1 MLEAQIEALSGQM
14 EEARSKASEA
24 ALAKQRLESQIE
36 LLKEQIN
43 TAKANDEHIQ
53 NRMEAIRGEQAQR
66 KDCLLYTSAVQ
77 EGHVFC
83 TSKNLYQA
91 SMELGAITADIR
103 RMLNGETEGF
113 TYLYPLQ

>member
-53 NRMEAIRGEQAQR
+53 NDGGHPGEQAQR
-66 KDCLLYTSAVQ
+66 KELLAGNALQKRSLQ
-77 EGHVFC
+77 E
-83 TSKNLYQA
+83 
-91 SMELGAITADIR
+91 ELGRPQRNR
-103 RMLNGETEGF
+103 RRQRNIWPISVGRWMR
-113 TYLYPLQ
+113 